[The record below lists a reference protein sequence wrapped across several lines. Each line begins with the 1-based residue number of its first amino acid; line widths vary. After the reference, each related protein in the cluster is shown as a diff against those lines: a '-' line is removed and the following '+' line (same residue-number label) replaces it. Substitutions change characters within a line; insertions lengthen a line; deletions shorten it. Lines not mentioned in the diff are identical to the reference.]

1 MNSQQILKILENS
14 IKLKGVSLEGLQSSC
29 NDYIQVEKIKKSSFL
44 SDEAIK
50 NLVNSTYLM
59 ATSIDL
65 DILFNGTPDDLKK
78 RIDNKISIN
87 AQDDIDQSYVSELA
101 NVIARIFAPYKGVIP
116 FATADESE
124 ALTELSIK
132 SQIDEALPLLNIG
145 HLTYAVGMNEKT
157 FKPVVY
163 VSQIKSPITAEE
175 KLFYRHAQATIS
187 AVATAINSTTLAG
200 VVEVQS
206 IEFSG
211 TMAKLLMMATYEPER
226 DNMLTYVSGMS
237 QIDEEEIM
245 SSLSLVHAKA
255 YRPNELQMIE
265 DWVLAY
271 RNGRDHIDMMPE
283 LRHINAEYFNTVEK
297 FAEEL
302 LPTLKRIRQELPKDP
317 EKFRMLVEYTQSYIL
332 ELLYDRDLLVG
343 EIIDMKN
350 GMGEANQYK
359 DLPMSSLVEELMS
372 LKKTA
377 GEMFSPAFYERV
389 EEYQPF
395 VDPATA
401 YSSSVLH

>member
-1 MNSQQILKILENS
+1 MNSQQIKNILENS
-14 IKLKGVSLEGLQSSC
+14 NKLSEISVEGLQSSC

-44 SDEAIK
+44 SDTAIQS
-50 NLVNSTYLM
+50 LVSSTLLM

-78 RIDNKISIN
+78 RVENKLSIN
-87 AQDDIDQSYVSELA
+87 AQDDIDQSYVGELA
-101 NVIARIFAPYKGVIP
+101 NVIARIFAPYKGVVP
-116 FATADESE
+116 FARADDAE
-124 ALTELSIK
+124 AQTEESIK
-132 SQIDEALPLLNIG
+132 AQIDDALPLLNIG
-145 HLTYAVGMNEKT
+145 HLTYAIGMNEKT
-157 FKPVVY
+157 YKPVVY
-163 VSQIKSPITAEE
+163 VCQINSPSTPEE
-175 KLFYRHAQATIS
+175 RLFYRHAQATVS
-187 AVATAINSTTLAG
+187 ALATAVNSTSLSG

-211 TMAKLLMMATYEPER
+211 PIAKLLMMATYEPER

-237 QIDEEEIM
+237 QINEAEIL
-245 SSLSLVHAKA
+245 SSISLVKAHA

-271 RNGRDHIDMMPE
+271 RNGRNHIDMMPE

-297 FAEEL
+297 FAEDL
-302 LPTLKRIRQELPKDP
+302 LPSLKRIRQELPKDP

-350 GMGEANQYK
+350 GIGEPIQYQE
-359 DLPMSSLVEELMS
+359 LPMSSLVEELMT
-372 LKKTA
+372 LKKAA

-389 EEYQPF
+389 EESQPF

-401 YSSSVLH
+401 YVSGVLH